1 MPDLVW
7 IEPKWSLCSHKSP
20 SHSLQQSE
28 EDRQN
33 HKFWNLMWNNSILCK
48 TVLTSEEKRMF
59 MFLLIVRLWLWK
71 QVFKLFQL
79 TRTSHHPV
87 LHYHHVSRCKSYMLR
102 QYGLGYHWNSEHFL
116 AILTR
121 PSVTH
126 QSLLSLIKAVTGR
139 QVPGVFSHISTP
151 SNIFAQRCMQKAHSR
166 WAARANGKTKSSSR
180 PVFST
185 MESSRT
191 ASSFSASLS
200 HSKTKDSAR
209 LPSRLLA

>member
-48 TVLTSEEKRMF
+48 TVLTSEEKCMF

-102 QYGLGYHWNSEHFL
+102 QYCL
-116 AILTR
+116 ALSLKFWTFPGHSNPSICHPSITAQPYQSCDR
-121 PSVTH
+121 PSGPWCVLTYLH
-126 QSLLSLIKAVTGR
+126 PLQYFCTAVYAKSPLTLS
-139 QVPGVFSHISTP
+139 
-151 SNIFAQRCMQKAHSR
+151 C
-166 WAARANGKTKSSSR
+166 
-180 PVFST
+180 
-185 MESSRT
+185 
-191 ASSFSASLS
+191 AS
-200 HSKTKDSAR
+200 
-209 LPSRLLA
+209 